1 MMSETL
7 NEILGT
13 RADRNITDEVKRL
26 LFSETQVRGVCDL
39 IMYNYGPD
47 KYYASVHLELADTMT
62 AKEIDRLTRK
72 LESKVYE
79 KTGVILA
86 GVGLYSCNTGN
97 DEAARIQRDVREKV
111 LKHDWAVQVHGFY
124 LDIEDREMRFDVVFS
139 FDIAPKEGLA
149 ILYEEMRKT
158 YPDYDIQI
166 LPDVDVSTSD

>member
-47 KYYASVHLELADTMT
+47 KYHASVHLELADTMT

-79 KTGVILA
+79 KTGAILA
-86 GVGLYSCNTGN
+86 SVGLYSCNTGN
-97 DEAARIQRDVREKV
+97 DEAARIQRDVRKKV
-111 LKHDWAVQVHGFY
+111 LKHDWAIQVHGFY
-124 LDIEDREMRFDVVFS
+124 LVIEDREMRFDVVFG

-149 ILYEEMRKT
+149 ILYEETRKA
-158 YPDYDIQI
+158 YPDYALQI
-166 LPDVDVSTSD
+166 VPDVDVSTSD